1 MVARSAAF
9 LEFVRSQ
16 PCVGCMAPPRNDA
29 HHWGARGVGIKTED
43 YRTVPLCRMC
53 HQTFHQQGR
62 VGPFDRDRTRFEFL
76 RAQVD
81 LLVRWN
87 IEQDGA

>member
-1 MVARSAAF
+1 
-9 LEFVRSQ
+9 
-16 PCVGCMAPPRNDA
+16 MASPPNDA
-29 HHWGARGVGIKTED
+29 HHWGAHGMGIKTED

-53 HQTFHQQGR
+53 HQTFHQHGR
-62 VGPFDRDRTRFEFL
+62 AGPFDRDRTRFEFL

-87 IEQDGA
+87 IEQDEA